1 MNHPRLTVKDGYNAR
16 FLRYLEEQGEACFNR
31 MSGTAL
37 KVLTAHPTPSPACLG
52 PSDVDS
58 DADTPSGEE
67 RPRDVPSRNR
77 GRSESGQRGSAVQ
90 PIGRGSDGTDG
101 RMMDALSRLVVK
113 SRRERG
119 TTHLEPQGAHS
130 DSEGVP
136 SPKSLGTPPNPGK
149 DRSAKRKR
157 SRAPSPPSSHHSG
170 SDSEPEPPKKV
181 RGKSGT
187 KRDDSLA
194 RPKSRRENL
203 LGDAREPVRAVVDEV
218 DADRYSERSY
228 KSSSKKGRKNRID
241 TVVG

>member
-1 MNHPRLTVKDGYNAR
+1 M
-16 FLRYLEEQGEACFNR
+16 EERGEACFTR

-58 DADTPSGEE
+58 DADTPSGDE
-67 RPRDVPSRNR
+67 RRRDGHSLNR
-77 GRSESGQRGSAVQ
+77 GRSESGKRGSVVQ

-101 RMMDALSRLVVK
+101 RVMDALSRLVK

-119 TTHLEPQGAHS
+119 TTRLEPQGAHS
-130 DSEGVP
+130 DSEGEP

-149 DRSAKRKR
+149 ARPAKRKR

-170 SDSEPEPPKKV
+170 SDSEPEPPPKA

-187 KRDDSLA
+187 KMDSSA
-194 RPKSRRENL
+194 RPKSRRENS
-203 LGDAREPVRAVVDEV
+203 LGEAREPARAVVDDV

-228 KSSSKKGRKNRID
+228 KSSSKKARKNQID
-241 TVVG
+241 TVVA

>member
-1 MNHPRLTVKDGYNAR
+1 M
-16 FLRYLEEQGEACFNR
+16 EEQGEACFTR

-58 DADTPSGEE
+58 DADTPSGDEK
-67 RPRDVPSRNR
+67 RRDGPSRNR
-77 GRSESGQRGSAVQ
+77 GRSESGPQGSAVQ

-149 DRSAKRKR
+149 ARPDKRKR

-170 SDSEPEPPKKV
+170 SDSEPEPPQKV

-187 KRDDSLA
+187 KRDDSSA
-194 RPKSRRENL
+194 RPKSRRENS
-203 LGDAREPVRAVVDEV
+203 LGEAREPARAVVDEV

-228 KSSSKKGRKNRID
+228 KSSSKKARKNPID